1 MHIFSY
7 FFCQSRPFTKIGR
20 FFIALFGGLLILL
33 AACGKKESAPLPPPP
48 PEALLLR
55 AASVQGISGTNEF
68 FVNTLRP
75 AIALQFSASL
85 DRSTVGT
92 AISLT
97 NAAGVVVPV
106 HTTYSRNDSTL
117 ELQPQAALADLERF
131 TLRLGRNLLSSN
143 KGALSAERTFSITT
157 GIDSTPKFPA
167 ISDDSLLT
175 LIQKQTFR
183 YFWDFGHPVSGMA
196 RERNSSGEL
205 VTTGGTG
212 FGIMGMIAAVQRGFI
227 TRQQALER
235 VGTISLFLE
244 QKAIRYKGAFAH
256 WLNGTTGATIP
267 FSANDNG
274 ADLVE
279 TSFLMM
285 GLLTARQYFDGTDP
299 AEVALRNRITA
310 LYNGVEWNWFRR
322 NNENVL
328 YWHWSP
334 DKEWAISLR
343 IQGWNECLVTYVLAA
358 GSPTHSIPQ
367 ATYTEGW
374 TRSGGMRNGN
384 TYYGVQLPLGPN
396 LGGPLFFAHYSFL
409 GINPKGLADNF
420 TNYYDQNRA
429 HSLVNFNYC
438 SNNPQNKRGY
448 STHCWG
454 LTASDIPGGYT
465 ASSPTND
472 RGVIAPTAAV
482 ASLPFTP
489 VESMRAIRFF
499 YYTLGHRLW
508 KEYGFIDAFSIHDL
522 WFASSFLAI
531 DQGPQIVM
539 IENHRSGLLWNLFSA
554 CPEVKAGL
562 KKLGFTAPY
571 LE

>member
-1 MHIFSY
+1 
-7 FFCQSRPFTKIGR
+7 
-20 FFIALFGGLLILL
+20 
-33 AACGKKESAPLPPPP
+33 
-48 PEALLLR
+48 
-55 AASVQGISGTNEF
+55 
-68 FVNTLRP
+68 
-75 AIALQFSASL
+75 
-85 DRSTVGT
+85 
-92 AISLT
+92 
-97 NAAGVVVPV
+97 
-106 HTTYSRNDSTL
+106 
-117 ELQPQAALADLERF
+117 
-131 TLRLGRNLLSSN
+131 
-143 KGALSAERTFSITT
+143 
-157 GIDSTPKFPA
+157 
-167 ISDDSLLT
+167 
-175 LIQKQTFR
+175 
-183 YFWDFGHPVSGMA
+183 
-196 RERNSSGEL
+196 
-205 VTTGGTG
+205 
-212 FGIMGMIAAVQRGFI
+212 
-227 TRQQALER
+227 
-235 VGTISLFLE
+235 
-244 QKAIRYKGAFAH
+244 
-256 WLNGTTGATIP
+256 
-267 FSANDNG
+267 
-274 ADLVE
+274 
-279 TSFLMM
+279 
-285 GLLTARQYFDGTDP
+285 
-299 AEVALRNRITA
+299 
-310 LYNGVEWNWFRR
+310 VEWNWFRR

-482 ASLPFTP
+482 ASLPFSP

-499 YYTLGHRLW
+499 YYTLGHKLW
-508 KEYGFIDAFSIHDL
+508 KEYGFVDAFSIHDL

-539 IENHRSGLLWNLFSA
+539 IENHRSALLWNLFSA
-554 CPEVKAGL
+554 SPEVKEGL